1 MEEQKQNAAIVSLLT
16 QNQSA
21 LRLYVESL
29 MPGDPHCDDVAQDTN
44 TIIWEKRSD
53 FEIGTNFK
61 AWAFSI
67 ARFQVRKYRFKQA
80 KDARLV
86 FCEEL
91 EEIIAEEMTNHLHDL
106 SEHHIALQAC
116 LKSLKPADRDLIHH
130 RYFKKTPLKE
140 YAAKMGRSI
149 GGLKVTLHRI
159 RNRLLL
165 CVERRIALAKEA
177 QA

>member
-1 MEEQKQNAAIVSLLT
+1 MDAQKQDAAIVSLLT

-29 MPGDPHCDDVAQDTN
+29 MPGDLHCDDVAQETN

-91 EEIIAEEMTNHLHDL
+91 EEMIAEEMTDHLEDL
-106 SEHHIALQAC
+106 SG
-116 LKSLKPADRDLIHH
+116 R
-130 RYFKKTPLKE
+130 TPR
-140 YAAKMGRSI
+140 AGRH
-149 GGLKVTLHRI
+149 GGLS
-159 RNRLLL
+159 
-165 CVERRIALAKEA
+165 A
-177 QA
+177 